1 MVKTI
6 FIFLFVLIFGNE
18 TKAHLQSDSTI
29 VYAFLSTE
37 CPMCI
42 AYTPVL
48 NQIAADYKNTPVKVV
63 GVFPN
68 FYTTDS
74 LVAEYQKSYP
84 IDFEI
89 IIDSH
94 LELTNRFDATITP
107 EVFVVKNGQVLYKGL
122 IDNAYFRPGKRRG
135 KTSEYYLRA
144 ALSAI
149 TSNKEPL
156 LPFTTTIGCAIVKN

>member
-6 FIFLFVLIFGNE
+6 LIFLIALIFGNE
-18 TKAHLQSDSTI
+18 IKAQLQSDSTI

-68 FYTTDS
+68 FYTTDA
-74 LVAEYQKSYP
+74 LVTEYKKEHP

-94 LELTNRFDATITP
+94 LDLTNKFGATITP
-107 EVFVVKNGQVLYKGL
+107 EVFVVKNDQVLYKGL

-149 TSNKEPL
+149 TSNKKPL
-156 LPFTTTIGCAIVKN
+156 LPFTNTIGCAIVKN